1 MIDLFVG
8 EFKRTWLQTLRYPTE
23 VIGGVVILTAVF
35 YGIFFSTQYMVG
47 SAGAFS
53 VGEASVMETRLDS
66 LVVGYV
72 TWTLVLYILNDTATN
87 LQLEAQTGT
96 LEQVFLSPFGAS
108 KVFLVRAVAN
118 LTLRLLLIAIVLGLI
133 LWITSSQLAFPLL
146 LWLPLSTL
154 ILAAYGLAFLAGSL
168 ALVFKRVQQLLGL
181 FQFVLLFL
189 LATPTENWI
198 GPART
203 VANLLPILPSI
214 GLLRGLMARGEMFD
228 WGLWAIALANGLAY
242 FAIGTI
248 VFRWAERKAKQQ
260 GTLGGY

>member
-1 MIDLFVG
+1 MRAIDLFIG
-8 EFKRTWLQTLRYPTE
+8 EFRRTWLQTLRYPTE
-23 VIGGVVILTAVF
+23 VVGGVVILTAVF

-47 SAGAFS
+47 STGTF
-53 VGEASVMETRLDS
+53 GNRLDS
-66 LVVGYV
+66 LIVGYV

-96 LEQVFLSPFGAS
+96 LEQVFLSPFGAF

-118 LTLRLLLIAIVLGLI
+118 LTLRMLLILVVLGLI
-133 LWITSSQLAFPLL
+133 LWITSSQLSFPVLL
-146 LWLPLSTL
+146 LLPLSTL

-189 LATPTENWI
+189 LATPTESWT
-198 GPART
+198 GTARI
-203 VANLLPILPSI
+203 VASMLPILPSI
-214 GLLRGLMARGEMFD
+214 GLLRGLMARGEALN
-228 WGLWAIALANGLAY
+228 WGLWAVALANGLVY
-242 FAIGTI
+242 FALGTI
-248 VFRWAERKAKQQ
+248 VFRWAERKAKRQ